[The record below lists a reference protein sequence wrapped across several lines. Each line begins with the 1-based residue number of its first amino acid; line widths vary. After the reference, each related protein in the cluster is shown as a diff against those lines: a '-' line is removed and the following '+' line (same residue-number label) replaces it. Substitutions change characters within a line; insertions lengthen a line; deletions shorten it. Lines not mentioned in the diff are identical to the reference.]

1 MDFML
6 VIDQNFVKKNSNEVK
21 KKTHLDQTPTTK
33 KMIDDQKNAHFVSCF
48 DMANSTIKIDQFD
61 FN

>member
-1 MDFML
+1 MDFVF
-6 VIDQNFVKKNSNEVK
+6 VIDQNFVKKNSNEVE

-33 KMIDDQKNAHFVSCF
+33 KTIDDQKNVHSVSCF
-48 DMANSTIKIDQFD
+48 DMANSAIKTDQFD